1 MENFEAAVCDVMVA
15 VMDKENPKNVPLSHR
30 RKYCVLTSLD
40 SMMKLTDLS
49 TVFTSSL
56 YEGQPSGAQSY

>member
-40 SMMKLTDLS
+40 SMLKLTDLQAMWPDM
-49 TVFTSSL
+49 V
-56 YEGQPSGAQSY
+56 GRGIK